1 MKQNS
6 LNIEIIDNFLNKKD
20 FDQLCQLK
28 LDNVKNDIKVYHNK
42 INKNN
47 EIEHT
52 CIDSNLIERLHKNY
66 HEKTI
71 DILKKLCP
79 EKIALYDYSDFTIIV
94 TPKDY
99 KFPFHDDTPNKLL
112 SGVIYLY
119 PEKNTGT
126 IFSSDKKGSEKY
138 VVDWKQNRAVFFS
151 RKERKTWHA
160 YKGDGINNRVVL
172 VYNLNTNRIK
182 EVYRVEKKSYFLGN
196 LRYKINPYLYR
207 YFKFTI

>member
-1 MKQNS
+1 MEQNS
-6 LNIEIIDNFLNKKD
+6 LNLEIIDNFLNKED

-28 LDNVKNDIKVYHNK
+28 LDNVKDGIKIYHNR

-47 EIEHT
+47 EIEVI
-52 CIDSNLIERLHKNY
+52 CIDSNLIKRLHKRY

-71 DILKKLCP
+71 NILKKLCP
-79 EKIALYDYSDFTIIV
+79 EKIDLYDYSDFSIIV
-94 TPKDY
+94 THKDY

-119 PEKNTGT
+119 PEKNVGT
-126 IFSSDKKGSEKY
+126 IFSSDKKSSEKY

-182 EVYRVEKKSYFLGN
+182 EVYRVEKKKLFF
-196 LRYKINPYLYR
+196 RKFKIQNKPL
-207 YFKFTI
+207 FVSIF

>member
-28 LDNVKNDIKVYHNK
+28 LDNVKNDVKVYHNK

-119 PEKNTGT
+119 PEENTGT
-126 IFSSDKKGSEKY
+126 IFSSDKKSSDKY
-138 VVDWKQNRAVFFS
+138 VVDWKQNRAVFFFKK
-151 RKERKTWHA
+151 RKK
-160 YKGDGINNRVVL
+160 
-172 VYNLNTNRIK
+172 NLACLQGRRDK
-182 EVYRVEKKSYFLGN
+182 
-196 LRYKINPYLYR
+196 
-207 YFKFTI
+207 

>member
-6 LNIEIIDNFLNKKD
+6 LNMKIIDNFLNKED

-28 LDNVKNDIKVYHNK
+28 LDNVKDNPRVYHNK

-47 EIEHT
+47 EIENA
-52 CIDSNLIERLHKNY
+52 CIDGNLIGRLHKNY

-71 DILKKLCP
+71 NILKNLCP
-79 EKIALYDYSDFTIIV
+79 EKIDLYDYSDFTIIV

-126 IFSSDKKGSEKY
+126 IFSSDKKDSEKY
-138 VVDWKQNRAVFFS
+138 VVDWKQNRAVFFQ
-151 RKERKTWHA
+151 
-160 YKGDGINNRVVL
+160 
-172 VYNLNTNRIK
+172 
-182 EVYRVEKKSYFLGN
+182 EKKEKLGM
-196 LRYKINPYLYR
+196 LTRE
-207 YFKFTI
+207 TG

>member
-99 KFPFHDDTPNKLL
+99 KFFNNFNK
-112 SGVIYLY
+112 
-119 PEKNTGT
+119 N
-126 IFSSDKKGSEKY
+126 
-138 VVDWKQNRAVFFS
+138 
-151 RKERKTWHA
+151 
-160 YKGDGINNRVVL
+160 
-172 VYNLNTNRIK
+172 
-182 EVYRVEKKSYFLGN
+182 
-196 LRYKINPYLYR
+196 KI
-207 YFKFTI
+207 